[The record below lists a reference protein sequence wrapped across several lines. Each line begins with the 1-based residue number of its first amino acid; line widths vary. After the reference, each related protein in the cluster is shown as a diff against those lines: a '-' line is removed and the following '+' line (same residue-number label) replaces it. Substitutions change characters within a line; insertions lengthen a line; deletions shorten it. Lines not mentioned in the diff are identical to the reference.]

1 MIKHGLLYLL
11 AKLLTGTVGFL
22 SIFIYTRLLYPD
34 EYGRYAMILIYVSV
48 GSAVLYQWFRLGLIR
63 YVPKCRTGLE
73 QYRTLLRTVGIC
85 YAAVFLLSALIGLAL
100 LCAGIPF
107 AELSAAML
115 QLWTMAWFELS
126 QALQRSNL
134 QPVRFGIMGGV
145 KSLLSL
151 SISILFIKAGWGEIG
166 LLLGIAVGNAAAN
179 VLFLKEWKPALYGR
193 YDRALA
199 MQLLR
204 YGLPLIISGS
214 MTYIMQSIDR
224 VMIGWLKGD
233 MDAGIYAV
241 GYDFAFQ
248 TVGMLMMVV
257 NLSALPHVI
266 RKLEQEGA
274 GEAREQMNN
283 NLRLLLLVSVP
294 VVIGISTISF
304 NLSHVIFGAQ
314 YAAALHTI
322 LPFIAMMM
330 FIQGIKLYYT
340 DLSYQL
346 GGTTYWQV
354 VPVAVGIASNLV
366 LHSIFIPMYGLM
378 GAAVSSLV
386 SCALSLASN
395 LFFTQRVFRLPYS
408 YQSIS
413 RIVLAGLIMGVLL
426 MPLVSLHGILGLI
439 VQISAGAMIY
449 AGALIA
455 MNEFGLRTKVRS
467 KLRLRA

>member
-1 MIKHGLLYLL
+1 
-11 AKLLTGTVGFL
+11 
-22 SIFIYTRLLYPD
+22 
-34 EYGRYAMILIYVSV
+34 
-48 GSAVLYQWFRLGLIR
+48 
-63 YVPKCRTGLE
+63 
-73 QYRTLLRTVGIC
+73 
-85 YAAVFLLSALIGLAL
+85 
-100 LCAGIPF
+100 
-107 AELSAAML
+107 
-115 QLWTMAWFELS
+115 
-126 QALQRSNL
+126 
-134 QPVRFGIMGGV
+134 
-145 KSLLSL
+145 
-151 SISILFIKAGWGEIG
+151 
-166 LLLGIAVGNAAAN
+166 
-179 VLFLKEWKPALYGR
+179 
-193 YDRALA
+193 LA